1 MSEQAAA
8 APAKESSFFSVPTKG
23 HEITA
28 LGLSLL
34 AVFGIV
40 QIGAPIVRDLEFL
53 DPKLRDYF
61 IGIAFAA
68 FPVIHRG
75 TKKGLERFKSEPSS
89 GMKDLSP
96 WYVTGVL
103 AAALLF
109 AWNQFVSFL
118 GGISAGM
125 VLGGLGVEI
134 PNEQA
139 LMNAMMIGVLA
150 VSMPLNAVAAI
161 FAGVALN
168 RRSRS
173 HAFLAVGLC
182 AVMFVVF
189 NVFTGMVFQGEVFEA
204 QFREAA
210 ALGPEGLAYFLIGIA
225 FVGVVIFVFGS
236 IGVFISRFYREKS
249 IGRLIDAA
257 RQLSPAERDALA
269 AEINQRILAAS
280 GAAPPPVAA
289 PS

>member
-8 APAKESSFFSVPTKG
+8 PAKDSFFRVPTKG
-23 HEITA
+23 HEISA
-28 LGLSLL
+28 LTISLL

-40 QIGAPIVRDLEFL
+40 QFGAPVVRELEFL

-75 TKKGLERFKSEPSS
+75 TKKGLERFKSDPSPA
-89 GMKDLSP
+89 MRDLAP

-118 GGISAGM
+118 GGVSAGM

-134 PNEQA
+134 PSEQA
-139 LMNAMMIGVLA
+139 LVNAMMIGVLA

-168 RRSRS
+168 RHSRS
-173 HAFLAVGLC
+173 NAFLAVGLC
-182 AVMFVVF
+182 AVMFVIF

-204 QFREAA
+204 QIRDAA
-210 ALGPEGLAYFLIGIA
+210 AMGPEGIAYFVLGIA
-225 FVGVVIFVFGS
+225 FVGIVIFVFGS
-236 IGVFISRFYREKS
+236 VGVFISRFYRERS

-257 RQLSPAERDALA
+257 RQLSPAERDELA
-269 AEINQRILAAS
+269 IAINQRTLAAS
-280 GAAPPPVAA
+280 GAGGPGAAA